1 MKRRNPQQRPDQH
14 REQNLPDRIP
24 PVLHQS
30 EAMGFRKKGQI
41 LRGQIQFIVKESIFP
56 GNVVH
61 QWSAAD
67 FAWLFFHFG
76 PVIGV
81 GIVALNHYRLQY
93 HQSGIYSNYISMLYR
108 LITESIN
115 PEMCDI

>member
-1 MKRRNPQQRPDQH
+1 
-14 REQNLPDRIP
+14 
-24 PVLHQS
+24 
-30 EAMGFRKKGQI
+30 MGFRKKGQI
-41 LRGQIQFIVKESIFP
+41 LRGKIQFIVNEPICP

-61 QWSAAD
+61 QWSATD

-93 HQSGIYSNYISMLYR
+93 HHSGIYSNYISML
-108 LITESIN
+108 
-115 PEMCDI
+115 